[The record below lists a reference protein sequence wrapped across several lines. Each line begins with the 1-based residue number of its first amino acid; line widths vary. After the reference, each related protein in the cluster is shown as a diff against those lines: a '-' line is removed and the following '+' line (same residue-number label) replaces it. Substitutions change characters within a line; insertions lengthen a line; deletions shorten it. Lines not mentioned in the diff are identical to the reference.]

1 MSHAAKAAS
10 MEIRLNG
17 KTREVAEGSSVLQLL
32 RELELDP
39 QRVAVMINEDIVRR
53 ERHAEAT
60 LRPGDTVE
68 VLTIMAGG

>member
-1 MSHAAKAAS
+1 MSYAPKAAS

-17 KTREVAEGSSVLQLL
+17 KVREVAEGSTVLQLL
-32 RELELDP
+32 RELDLDP
-39 QRVAVMINEDIVRR
+39 QRVAVMVNEDIVRR

>member
-1 MSHAAKAAS
+1 

-53 ERHAEAT
+53 ERHAEVT

>member
-1 MSHAAKAAS
+1 

-17 KTREVAEGSSVLQLL
+17 NAREVVDGSSVLQLL
-32 RELELDP
+32 RELNLDP
-39 QRVAVMINEDIVRR
+39 QRVAVMVNEDIVRR
-53 ERHAEAT
+53 ERHAEVA

>member
-1 MSHAAKAAS
+1 

-17 KTREVAEGSSVLQLL
+17 KAREVVDGSSVLQLL
-32 RELELDP
+32 RELNLDS
-39 QRVAVMINEDIVRR
+39 QRVAVMVNEDIVRR